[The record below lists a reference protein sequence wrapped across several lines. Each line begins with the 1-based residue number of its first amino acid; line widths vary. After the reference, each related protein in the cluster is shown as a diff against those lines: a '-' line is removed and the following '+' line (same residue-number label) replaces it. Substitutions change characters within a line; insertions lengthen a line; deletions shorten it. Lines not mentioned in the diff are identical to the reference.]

1 MSNILVNTIKDTGN
15 NTLLSSDGS
24 GNISS
29 GGAITNT
36 PAFEAYKN
44 ADQNLSDN
52 TLTKVTFNV
61 ETFDTNSA
69 FDLSNDK
76 FIVPTGHAGKY
87 FIYARLDCDTT
98 VYDIRQIQ
106 AYIYKNGS
114 GYARN
119 FHIGHSATNLDRL
132 GMNVHATLDLAVND
146 YIEVYVLIDAG
157 SSAPRLLNSDKSTM
171 FGAYKLIGA

>member
-1 MSNILVNTIKDTGN
+1 MSILKVNTIQDRGGN
-15 NTLLSSDGS
+15 NLLVSDGA
-24 GNISS
+24 GTISS
-29 GGAITNT
+29 GGLMTNT

-52 TLTKVTFNV
+52 TTTKVTFDV

-76 FIVPTGHAGKY
+76 FTVPTGYAGKY

-114 GYARN
+114 AYARN

-132 GMNVHATLDLAVND
+132 GMNVHATLDLSVGD

-157 SSAPRLLNSDKSTM
+157 SSAPRLLNSNKSTM
-171 FGAYKLIGA
+171 FGGYRIIGA